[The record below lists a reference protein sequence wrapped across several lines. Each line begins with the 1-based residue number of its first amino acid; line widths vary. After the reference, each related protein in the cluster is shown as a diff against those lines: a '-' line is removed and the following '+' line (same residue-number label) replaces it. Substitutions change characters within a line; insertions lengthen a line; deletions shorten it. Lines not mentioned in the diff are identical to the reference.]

1 MEKKAEENLVDSE
14 LAKALRTQIRVVHIQ
29 TFFLSTNEKCSSR
42 SMGNIFQSSVN
53 FRKTF
58 WATKLMD

>member
-14 LAKALRTQIRVVHIQ
+14 LAKVLRTQMRVMHIQ

-42 SMGNIFQSSVN
+42 SMGNICQSSVN